1 MKFAIC
7 NELFESWAFDRVCRF
22 VKTTGYEGLEV
33 APFTL
38 AERITDVSPTRRADL
53 RRQAADAGVE
63 IIGLH
68 WLLAKT
74 EGFHLT
80 SPDAT
85 VRERTAAYVVA
96 LAEACRDLGGSIMV
110 FGSPKQRSYPA
121 DVSRAD
127 AFNWAAETF
136 RDAMPAVAAC
146 GVTICMEPLTTAETN
161 FITTCAEGAALVDAV
176 GHPQFVLHL
185 DVKAMSSEPTPV
197 PALIRR
203 HAGRAGHFHVNDTN
217 LKGPGAG
224 DTDFVPIFQALG
236 EARYDRW
243 VSVEV
248 FDFTPDPE
256 TIARESLA
264 YMIKCRAL
272 ASERAA
278 VSPEKELSV

>member
-7 NELFESWAFDRVCRF
+7 NELFEGWAFDRVCRF
-22 VKTTGYEGLEV
+22 IKATGYEGLEV

-38 AERITDVSPTRRADL
+38 APRITDVSAGRRADL

-80 SPDAT
+80 SPDAA
-85 VRERTAAYVVA
+85 VRQRTGGYLVA
-96 LAEACRDLGGSIMV
+96 LAEACRDLGGSILV
-110 FGSPKQRSYPA
+110 FGSPMQRSYPA
-121 DVSRAD
+121 DVSGAE
-127 AFNWAAETF
+127 AFQWAADTF
-136 RDAMPAVAAC
+136 RAAMPAVAAC
-146 GVTICMEPLTTAETN
+146 GVTICMEPLTKAETN
-161 FITTCAEGAALVDAV
+161 FITSCADGAALVDAV

-185 DVKAMSSEPTPV
+185 DVKAMSSEATPV

-224 DTDFVPIFQALG
+224 ATDFVPIFQALAD
-236 EARYDRW
+236 ARYDRW

-264 YMIKCRAL
+264 YMLKCRARVS
-272 ASERAA
+272 AGAA
-278 VSPEKELSV
+278 VSPGKELSV